1 MDQSLEKNKPLM
13 KGRVLD
19 IGGKKVGR
27 RGAFVPPIKN
37 VERWAYLNPDEKT
50 KPDYCCSAE
59 DIPLKNDSID
69 TVIMTEVLEYLP
81 KPGKVFN
88 EIYRILCPNGHAL
101 ISVPFLHP
109 IHGDHWDDRARYT
122 PVMLKEMIEEAGFKL
137 KSLEPMGS
145 TGAVIFDTLRVS
157 FGYASASGNKLFLNT
172 ILRIFR
178 PFFKLIDYL
187 TVGQKKYINTGYFMV
202 LKKEIRINE

>member
-1 MDQSLEKNKPLM
+1 M

-19 IGGKKVGR
+19 VGGKKIGR
-27 RGAFVPPIKN
+27 RGDFVPPLDQ
-37 VERWAYLNPDEKT
+37 VESWKYLNTDEKSQ
-50 KPDYCCSAE
+50 PDYFCTAE
-59 DIPLKNDSID
+59 DIPLEDASTD

-81 KPGKVFN
+81 YPQKVFA
-88 EIYRILCPNGHAL
+88 EIYRILTDNGHVIL
-101 ISVPFLHP
+101 STPFLNP
-109 IHGDHWDDRARYT
+109 VHGDHWVDRARYT

>member
-1 MDQSLEKNKPLM
+1 M

-19 IGGKKVGR
+19 VGGKKIGR
-27 RGAFVPPIKN
+27 RGDFVPPLDQ
-37 VERWAYLNPDEKT
+37 VESWKYLNTDEKSQ
-50 KPDYCCSAE
+50 PDYFCTAE
-59 DIPLKNDSID
+59 DIPLEDASTD

-81 KPGKVFN
+81 YPHNVFE
-88 EIYRILCPNGHAL
+88 EIHRVLTKNGHVIL
-101 ISVPFLHP
+101 STPFLNP
-109 IHGDHWDDRARYT
+109 VHGDHWVDRARYT